1 MVQVP
6 GCSCQGS
13 VTAGGGGSCASVV
26 VSHGFCANDGSNRP
40 LLVRTVIYCNGT
52 VDTDIV
58 EPDGTPYTGTYKQCD
73 PQCCPDTGA
82 AGSGPTR
89 YEALLHSELTLDNVT
104 AQTLDPAPLGTD
116 FVHIENPPR
125 GSSMARWKDD
135 GVDPV
140 AGISDDAHY
149 VNQGVWFEYRGD
161 FDAIK
166 FISDT
171 AMGSR
176 IIYTYYRYI

>member
-6 GCSCQGS
+6 PCSCNQGGS
-13 VTAGGGGSCASVV
+13 AGGGGTCASVV
-26 VSHGFCANDGSNRP
+26 VTPGYCADDITSRP
-40 LLVRTVIYCNGT
+40 LIARTVILCDGNVIAGIY
-52 VDTDIV
+52 
-58 EPDGTPYTGTYKQCD
+58 EPDGTEYLGSVKRCD
-73 PQCCPDTGA
+73 PQCCPDTGT
-82 AGSGPTR
+82 AGSSPTR

-140 AGISDDAHY
+140 AGLSDDAHY
-149 VNQGVWFEYRGD
+149 VNQGVWFEYSGD

-171 AMGSR
+171 SIGSR